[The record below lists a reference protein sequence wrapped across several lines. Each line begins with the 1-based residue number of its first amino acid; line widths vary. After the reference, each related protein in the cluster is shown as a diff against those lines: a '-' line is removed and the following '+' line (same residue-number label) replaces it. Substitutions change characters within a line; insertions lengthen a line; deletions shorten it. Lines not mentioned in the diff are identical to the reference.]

1 MKKNN
6 QIENDKEFQK
16 LKSLLQELP
25 KIEAPDNFEYN
36 FMTRIQN
43 KSFEIKSENK
53 KNIFFWVYTP
63 ALALAASVILVFFI
77 FTDSNLDSEDPWN
90 IQPELRPELQ
100 SSNSLKDDKL
110 QVKEQESNLGST
122 AGKRESLAKGKS
134 SKQIQKP
141 AVEGKEIATNQQS
154 QPVYP
159 FDKSESVNLD
169 RLLNDEESTTPNN
182 VIAQPKLAGENIS
195 KSQFDGFFI
204 RQIEAEA
211 RKESLRIQED
221 SLKQLKDSI
230 NNTK

>member
-6 QIENDKEFQK
+6 QIEKDKEFQK

-36 FMTRIQN
+36 LMTRIQN

-63 ALALAASVILVFFI
+63 AFALVASVVLVFFI
-77 FTDSNLDSEDPWN
+77 FTDSDLDSEDPWN
-90 IQPELRPELQ
+90 IQPKLRPELQ
-100 SSNSLKDDKL
+100 SSNSLEDDKL

-122 AGKRESLAKGKS
+122 IDTRESLVKVKS

-141 AVEGKEIATNQQS
+141 TAEGKEIAANQQS

-159 FDKSESVNLD
+159 FNKSESVDLHQ
-169 RLLNDEESTTPNN
+169 LLKDEESKTLNN
-182 VIAQPKLAGENIS
+182 GIPQPKLANKHNP
-195 KSQFDGFFI
+195 KSQFDGFFL
-204 RQIEAEA
+204 RQVEAAA